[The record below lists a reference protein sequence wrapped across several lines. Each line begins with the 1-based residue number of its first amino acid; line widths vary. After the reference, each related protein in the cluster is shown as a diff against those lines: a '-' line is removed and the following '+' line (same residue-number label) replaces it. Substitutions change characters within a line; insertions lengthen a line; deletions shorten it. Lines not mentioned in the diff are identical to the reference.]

1 MLFLPQYITTATIMG
16 RLEHKV
22 AIITGGAMGIGKA
35 TVEHFLREGAQV
47 AIWDINEMAGQAT
60 ASELGQQYP
69 DQLRF
74 YAVNTIDF
82 SAVTTVAD
90 QVAKDFGGID
100 ILINNAGITRDA
112 STKKMTTTQ
121 WQQVIDVNLTGVFN
135 CTKAVFLHLVERG
148 GGRILNA
155 ASVVA
160 HNGNFGQANY
170 VATKAG
176 VIGMTKTW
184 AREFGRK
191 GITVNAVAPG
201 FINTE
206 MIQTVPTEILDGL
219 RSKTPLGRL
228 GEVGDIA
235 QAYVFLASDEAAFI
249 TGTTLNVDG
258 GLVM

>member
-1 MLFLPQYITTATIMG
+1 MK
-16 RLEHKV
+16 RLENKV
-22 AIITGGAMGIGKA
+22 AIITGGARGIGKG
-35 TVEHFLREGAQV
+35 TVQKFLDEGAAV
-47 AIWDINEMAGQAT
+47 AIWDIDEEAGKAT
-60 ASELGQQYP
+60 AIELKNGGGKN
-69 DQLRF
+69 LRF
-74 YAVNTIDF
+74 YKVNTTDLP
-82 SAVTTVAD
+82 SVTEAAA
-90 QVAKDFGGID
+90 QVAADFGGID
-100 ILINNAGITRDA
+100 ILVNNAGITRDA
-112 STKKMTTTQ
+112 SMKKMTAQQ

-135 CTKAVFLHLVERG
+135 CTKAVFPYLIERG
-148 GGRILNA
+148 GGRIINA

-160 HNGNFGQANY
+160 HNGNFGQTNY

-206 MIQTVPTEILDGL
+206 MIQTVPENILDNL
-219 RSKTPLGRL
+219 RGKTPLGRL
-228 GEVGDIA
+228 GEVEDIA
-235 QAYVFLASDEAAFI
+235 NAYCFLASDEAAFI